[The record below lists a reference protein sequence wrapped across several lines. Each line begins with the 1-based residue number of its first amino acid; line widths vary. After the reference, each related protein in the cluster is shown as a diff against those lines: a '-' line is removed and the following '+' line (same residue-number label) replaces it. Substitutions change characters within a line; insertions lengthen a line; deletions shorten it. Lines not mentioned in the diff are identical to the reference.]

1 MSSICS
7 FHLFSSIFFLH
18 VSETA
23 FEDMDGR
30 LCLMD
35 LGLPALHVSYS
46 THWRS
51 ISLNPFCAF
60 QGSCSTRCGS
70 GKEGTFKEGEF
81 EGQEL
86 NSQPRR
92 RHAARAVALQV
103 KAPST
108 SQTPWNLRDCGTSRL
123 LWGPCLKPHCKDEIG
138 YRLSDF
144 VLL

>member
-1 MSSICS
+1 
-7 FHLFSSIFFLH
+7 
-18 VSETA
+18 
-23 FEDMDGR
+23 
-30 LCLMD
+30 MD

-92 RHAARAVALQV
+92 RHAARGCTAGQGTFHFADSMEFEGLWHKSAVVGPLPQTTLQ
-103 KAPST
+103 
-108 SQTPWNLRDCGTSRL
+108 R
-123 LWGPCLKPHCKDEIG
+123 
-138 YRLSDF
+138 
-144 VLL
+144 